1 MSESIRIIAFHR
13 ENTVSF
19 LKNIT
24 PAFSGLGVNVTF
36 ATQPT
41 KHIKR
46 NLLAFIRTTTPRS
59 AATLSRPLI

>member
-24 PAFSGLGVNVTF
+24 PAFSGLGVNGAF
-36 ATQPT
+36 AMPPT

-46 NLLAFIRTTTPRS
+46 NLLTHIGTTTPKS
-59 AATLSRPLI
+59 AATLS